1 MRHASSRKKRTH
13 LNVAPGKLNSNWQL
27 NSDKGESENDEDSDP
42 SDFDE
47 DESDVSN
54 DLHFKK
60 VMMKMMMK
68 MWILQNTYS
77 CSVKYCIGQLIS
89 KDWV

>member
-1 MRHASSRKKRTH
+1 MH
-13 LNVAPGKLNSNWQL
+13 SNLQM
-27 NSDKGESENDEDSDP
+27 NSDEGESENDEDSDP

-47 DESDVSN
+47 DESDVSD

-77 CSVKYCIGQLIS
+77 CSVKYYIGQLIS
-89 KDWV
+89 KDRV

>member
-1 MRHASSRKKRTH
+1 M
-13 LNVAPGKLNSNWQL
+13 
-27 NSDKGESENDEDSDP
+27 NSDEGESKNDEDSDP

-68 MWILQNTYS
+68 MWTLQNTYS
-77 CSVKYCIGQLIS
+77 CSVKYCIGQLINRLS
-89 KDWV
+89 VI

>member
-1 MRHASSRKKRTH
+1 MHRN
-13 LNVAPGKLNSNWQL
+13 LQM
-27 NSDKGESENDEDSDP
+27 NSDEGESNNDEDSDP

-54 DLHFKK
+54 DLYLKK

-77 CSVKYCIGQLIS
+77 CSVKYCIGQLINRLS
-89 KDWV
+89 VI